1 MEFGDDSRKFN
12 HSAFRCAQ
20 KSNAV
25 RESEMTRE
33 TSTLQRRSSL
43 VGTTFK
49 HTRHGEI
56 AGAVVSQQTYRCQQ
70 QYVSFVRMV

>member
-1 MEFGDDSRKFN
+1 M
-12 HSAFRCAQ
+12 

-25 RESEMTRE
+25 RESEMSRE
-33 TSTLQRRSSL
+33 NSQFGRRSSL

-56 AGAVVSQQTYRCQQ
+56 AGAVVSIK
-70 QYVSFVRMV
+70 MH